1 MLQYFCLAAKEKESK
16 RLEFLR
22 GKLENEEKDAEE
34 AKNKIKLKHHEAERR
49 RLEELEKKKGKAAEL
64 ACYSQVSPRSLGS
77 SVATTNLVQP
87 SISHAS
93 RKLCFNAESENDSDP
108 NCPDAGQDSG
118 GQADDNGLS
127 MPRDK
132 NHKKNL
138 KKKLKKVKT
147 RMSQRQD
154 QFEEQ
159 LNGQN
164 PPVKSK
170 GKLGKL
176 IGDITRTCQLQS
188 RENGDSWPSKRQIA
202 LDRTLLELNRLIG
215 QASLGDSIP
224 LTSAFCALLRN
235 DFLRCVG
242 R

>member
-1 MLQYFCLAAKEKESK
+1 MTHNLWLICLLAAKEKESK

-87 SISHAS
+87 PVIPLSHAS

-108 NCPDAGQDSG
+108 NCPDVGQDSG
-118 GQADDNGLS
+118 GQADDIS
-127 MPRDK
+127 IPRDK

-164 PPVKSK
+164 PPVKLRVVNLRK
-170 GKLGKL
+170 TRPGK
-176 IGDITRTCQLQS
+176 
-188 RENGDSWPSKRQIA
+188 
-202 LDRTLLELNRLIG
+202 
-215 QASLGDSIP
+215 
-224 LTSAFCALLRN
+224 
-235 DFLRCVG
+235 
-242 R
+242 

>member
-1 MLQYFCLAAKEKESK
+1 MIFIDYLAAKEKESK

-87 SISHAS
+87 PVISLSHAS

-108 NCPDAGQDSG
+108 NCPDVGQDSG
-118 GQADDNGLS
+118 GQVDDISL
-127 MPRDK
+127 PRDK

-164 PPVKSK
+164 PPVKFRVFK
-170 GKLGKL
+170 YVFKYEKFMRDL
-176 IGDITRTCQLQS
+176 IT
-188 RENGDSWPSKRQIA
+188 
-202 LDRTLLELNRLIG
+202 
-215 QASLGDSIP
+215 
-224 LTSAFCALLRN
+224 
-235 DFLRCVG
+235 
-242 R
+242 

>member
-1 MLQYFCLAAKEKESK
+1 M
-16 RLEFLR
+16 
-22 GKLENEEKDAEE
+22 ENEEKDAEE

-87 SISHAS
+87 PVIPLSHAS

-108 NCPDAGQDSG
+108 NCPDLGQDSG
-118 GQADDNGLS
+118 GQVDDIS

-164 PPVKSK
+164 PPVKFRVFTLVFIFQNFIAQFTIRCQILFKSK

-235 DFLRCVG
+235 DFR
-242 R
+242 